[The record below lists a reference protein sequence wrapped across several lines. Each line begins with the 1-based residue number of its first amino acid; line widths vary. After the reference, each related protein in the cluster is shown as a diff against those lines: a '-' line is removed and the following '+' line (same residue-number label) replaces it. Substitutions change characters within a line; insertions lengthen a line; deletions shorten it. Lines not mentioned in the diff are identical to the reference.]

1 MIDRPA
7 EAAMDALEPRRLFA
21 WSGAAQLVDQD
32 TAAAGSPNLTGAG
45 VTVAVIDTG
54 INYNLA
60 PLGGGIGGTKKV
72 VAGYDFVDDDADP
85 MDTDGHGTAVAA
97 TIAARPYTTG
107 GITYQGVAPDARLV
121 GLRVGASES
130 IPTANIERALQWVIT
145 NYTNY
150 GISIVNLSLG
160 SGNYPDANDGSILAD
175 ELARLRELGIFVVA
189 ASGNSNDDD
198 SGPISEDGVSY
209 PAADPNVFAVGA
221 VDASDVISTWTQR
234 GDELDLLAAGVDIVL
249 PDLGGGYES
258 VSGTSFAAPQVAG
271 AAALLKQ
278 FDRKLL
284 PGDVGSILTSSGA
297 ANRDGDDESGDT
309 TGLLFSRLDIDA
321 ALSLARDRVGRSGA
335 INFGT
340 RFDTALDAQG
350 ILHAAWYDTSVGRV
364 LYATRDVRG
373 LWSYGY
379 VVDQSADVGANLSIA
394 VDAAGHVGVAY
405 FDVSNTALKYASYD
419 VNGGWSSVT
428 VESDK
433 HVGLSPSLAYDINGN
448 AYIAYYRR
456 SGGNLKLA
464 TLDRDAGTWTREFID
479 GLDGSDVGAVASLD
493 VGEAAVRTNGG
504 FTIYD
509 TTVAIAYA
517 DSTNGDLKYARLDLD
532 DPAATW
538 FMSLVD
544 DTSGVSSIHL
554 NLHPGTTVTGLQAQI
569 GYQDAATADV
579 RYAYRNT
586 DWFVETVAGPGRL
599 GDYVQIYFDADD
611 RPLIAYSNEGTKT
624 IHTATRTGANSWSS
638 WRTGQAWGP
647 MSAALNERSGQAIFS
662 FLSRSR
668 DNVFSL
674 VAMEPTV

>member
-1 MIDRPA
+1 MTVRLRP
-7 EAAMDALEPRRLFA
+7 LIEPFENRILFA
-21 WSGAAQLVDQD
+21 WSAAAQLVDQD
-32 TAAAGSPNLTGAG
+32 AAAANYPSLTGSG

-60 PLGGGIGGTKKV
+60 PLGGGIGPTKKV
-72 VAGYDFVDDDADP
+72 VAGFDFVDGDADP
-85 MDTDGHGTAVAA
+85 MDLDGHGTAVAA
-97 TIAARPYTTG
+97 TIAARSYTTG
-107 GITYQGVAPDARLV
+107 GVTYQGVAPDARLV
-121 GLRVGASES
+121 GLRVGSSDS
-130 IPTANIERALQWVIT
+130 IPTANIEKALQWVIA

-150 GISIVNLSLG
+150 GISIVNLSVG
-160 SGNYPDANDGSILAD
+160 SGNYPDANSGSILAD
-175 ELARLRELGIFVVA
+175 EFATLRELGIFVVA
-189 ASGNSNDDD
+189 ASGNSNDEN

-221 VDASDVISTWTQR
+221 VDAGDVISTWTQR

-249 PDLGGGYES
+249 PNLGGGYEAM
-258 VSGTSFAAPQVAG
+258 SGTSFASPQVAG

-278 FDRKLL
+278 LDRTLL
-284 PGDVGSILTSSGA
+284 PGDVGSILMSSGA
-297 ANRDGDDESGDT
+297 VNRDGDDESGDT

-321 ALSLARDRVGRSGA
+321 ALSLTRNRIGRGST

-340 RFDTALDAQG
+340 RFDTALDSQG
-350 ILHAAWYDTSVGRV
+350 VLHAAWYDTSVGRV

-373 LWSYGY
+373 LWSYAY
-379 VVDQSADVGANLSIA
+379 VVDQSSDVGANLSIA
-394 VDAAGHVGVAY
+394 VDASGHVGVGY
-405 FDVSNTALKYASYD
+405 FDVNNTSVKYASYD
-419 VNGGWSSVT
+419 VNTGWTSTT

-433 HVGLSPSLAYDINGN
+433 HVGLSPSLAYDIDGN
-448 AYIAYYRR
+448 AYLAYYRR

-464 TLDRDAGTWTREFID
+464 TLDRDAATWTREFID
-479 GLDGSDVGAVASLD
+479 GLDGADVGAVASLD

-517 DSTNGDLKYARLDLD
+517 DSTNGNLKYARLDLD
-532 DPAATW
+532 DPQAQW
-538 FMSLVD
+538 FVALVD
-544 DTSGVSSIHL
+544 DTSGVSSINL
-554 NLHPGTTVTGLQAQI
+554 NLHAGTTVNGLQAQI
-569 GYQDAATADV
+569 AYQDAITADV

-599 GDYVQIYFDADD
+599 GDYVQLYFDADD
-611 RPLIAYSNEGTKT
+611 RPLVAYSNEGAKT
-624 IHTATRTGANSWSS
+624 IYTATRNGANAWSS
-638 WRTGQAWGP
+638 WKTGQAWGP

-674 VAMEPTV
+674 VAIEPTT